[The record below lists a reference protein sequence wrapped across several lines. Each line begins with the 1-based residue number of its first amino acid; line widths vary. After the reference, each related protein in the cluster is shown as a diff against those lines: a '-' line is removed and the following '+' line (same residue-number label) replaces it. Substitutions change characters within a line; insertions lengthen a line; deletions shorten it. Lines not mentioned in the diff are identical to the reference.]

1 MKNSDTSFPQEN
13 LSPNEAGSID
23 FNALFELSKLLNSSL
38 DIQFILDHILLSSMG
53 KMLVTRGCVLLK
65 NDKNIFSFEAVK
77 GIPGEILKKQVEL
90 NNIPDEIFYL
100 EDLNYENHYWTG
112 VFTDLNF
119 KIGIPVKLKD
129 KTLSVIFFGDK
140 LTKQKFNDREFQFLR
155 VISNIASTSIENSL
169 FVRELK
175 KLNKDLDKKIQ
186 QLNTLFDI
194 GKEFGVLF
202 ENDKIIRLLS
212 YFLMGQIGVQKY
224 AILLK
229 DINKLKIGISRI
241 PKIDSHVDNLDI
253 LQNIDTPGHI
263 TSFMPEK
270 LGNTLNI
277 LNDLNITVII
287 PLRFKSESK
296 GIILLCDRLSKEE
309 YSETDIEFISSLGNL
324 AVLSMENARLFK
336 ETLEKQKLEEE
347 IQIASEIQKGLLPR
361 RLPEIIGYDV
371 ATFNI
376 PSKQV
381 GGDYFDIIKKSEDE
395 FIITIADVSGKGIP
409 AALLMANLQATIHA
423 YSAMLLSLSE
433 ATGKINNIIFE
444 NTDMTKFITF
454 FLGVL
459 NQNENIFRYVNAGHN
474 PPILLRR
481 NGCVEYLEHGGVIL
495 GVMETSI
502 PYEETSISLQKGDLI
517 FFYTD
522 GVSESMNSEHQ
533 EFTEERILQLI
544 IQNKEESSQ
553 KIINKIYD
561 NIKQHSAGIPQYDD
575 ITMICVKVTG

>member
-1 MKNSDTSFPQEN
+1 MKNSDTSIPQDN
-13 LSPNEAGSID
+13 LSPNEAGLID

-65 NDKNIFSFEAVK
+65 NEKTIFSFEAVK
-77 GIPGEILKKQVEL
+77 GIPGEILKKQVEITD
-90 NNIPDEIFYL
+90 IPDEIFYL
-100 EDLNYENHYWTG
+100 EDLNYEQYYWTG

-129 KTLSVIFFGDK
+129 KTLSVIFFGEK
-140 LTKQKFNDREFQFLR
+140 LTKQKFNEREFQFLR

-212 YFLMGQIGVQKY
+212 YSLMGQIGVQKY

-229 DINKLKIGISRI
+229 DLNKLKIGISRI
-241 PKIDSHVDNLDI
+241 PKIDSQIDNLDI
-253 LQNIDTPGHI
+253 LQNIDSPGHVS
-263 TSFMPEK
+263 SFVPEK
-270 LGNTLNI
+270 LGGTLNI
-277 LNDLNITVII
+277 LKDLNVTVLI

-296 GIILLCDRLSKEE
+296 GVILLCDRLSKEE
-309 YSETDIEFISSLGNL
+309 YSDTDVEFISSLGNL
-324 AVLSMENARLFK
+324 AVLSIENARLFK

-347 IQIASEIQKGLLPR
+347 ILIASEIQKGLLPR
-361 RLPEIIGYDV
+361 RLPEINGYDL

-381 GGDYFDIIKKSEDE
+381 GGDYFDIIKKSNEE

-423 YSAMLLSLSE
+423 YSSMLLSLSE
-433 ATGKINNIIFE
+433 STGKINNIIFE

-454 FLGVL
+454 FWGVL
-459 NQNENIFRYVNAGHN
+459 SQNDNIFNYVNAGHN
-474 PPILLRR
+474 PPILLHRD
-481 NGCVEYLEHGGVIL
+481 GSVEYLEHGGVIL
-495 GVMETSI
+495 GVMETNI
-502 PYEETSISLQKGDLI
+502 PYEETSVSLKKGDLL

-533 EFTEERILQLI
+533 EYTEERILQLI
-544 IQNKEESSQ
+544 IQNKDESSQ
-553 KIINKIYD
+553 IIINKIYES
-561 NIKQHSAGIPQYDD
+561 IKQHSYGIPQYDD
-575 ITMICVKVTG
+575 ITMICLKVTG